1 MTFCCDARNCFL
13 WWDLG
18 LVCCGLTWFLILG
31 WIRAGQA
38 KNQTRIGARPARFE
52 FGAFD
57 VRHALGPC
65 EKLSGGR
72 RAKFMCGCVRLPSK
86 FQRPT
91 TVPVLVLYQVYLAH
105 DLGDTW
111 STGSCKPGTR
121 KTENAL
127 VILDSHKKL
136 HVEKPFAFFRNR
148 FKMLGRIRQIL
159 PDWPKWAVDILLVM
173 TILLITTLILFSLF
187 QNDDPNS
194 LRDSSSTDNTKGVN
208 QRFEQRKQFEKFR
221 KQYIA
226 VYLVI
231 MLADWM

>member
-1 MTFCCDARNCFL
+1 
-13 WWDLG
+13 
-18 LVCCGLTWFLILG
+18 
-31 WIRAGQA
+31 
-38 KNQTRIGARPARFE
+38 
-52 FGAFD
+52 
-57 VRHALGPC
+57 
-65 EKLSGGR
+65 
-72 RAKFMCGCVRLPSK
+72 
-86 FQRPT
+86 
-91 TVPVLVLYQVYLAH
+91 
-105 DLGDTW
+105 
-111 STGSCKPGTR
+111 
-121 KTENAL
+121 
-127 VILDSHKKL
+127 
-136 HVEKPFAFFRNR
+136 
-148 FKMLGRIRQIL
+148 MLGRIRQIL